1 MKPVPWRL
9 AHPAVVAVVLAVAA
23 GVVDTAVAVVVAA
36 TVVVAAVVVK
46 AAVAAATVAVEA
58 ATNLC
63 SCLDIVS
70 DASKK
75 DPSGSFFLSLFNA
88 DLLFKALQV

>member
-9 AHPAVVAVVLAVAA
+9 AHPAVVAVVMAAAAV
-23 GVVDTAVAVVVAA
+23 GVVVVDTAVAVAA

-46 AAVAAATVAVEA
+46 AAATVAVEA

-88 DLLFKALQV
+88 DLFFKALQV